1 MAASHRGVITGH
13 GSPIYSTRTLRRGR
27 PNLPDD
33 IPLPQSPGV
42 APDTLGYQVTSP
54 SPPRSTNERERARR
68 GPETDGPSSLPPLE
82 PHTRVSYTRKSH
94 PYTRAC
100 HPHFPV
106 GSDAGRTPPGAPI
119 VLRHAI
125 LFLLIFVGTRMRLS
139 SLQSPPSRETP
150 FPAEAA
156 FPGEDGEAG
165 TLGSS
170 LHRRWLW
177 FSNPLNREIRETVAK
192 D

>member
-13 GSPIYSTRTLRRGR
+13 GSPIYSTRTLRRGH

-82 PHTRVSYTRKSH
+82 SGVSAPTHACKLHTEVSSVHTRVSPALPRRLRRRVNAPGSHDRSATRDSVSAH
-94 PYTRAC
+94 FRGDADATLFTSVPTQSGDALPGGSGVSRGGRRSWDTR
-100 HPHFPV
+100 
-106 GSDAGRTPPGAPI
+106 
-119 VLRHAI
+119 
-125 LFLLIFVGTRMRLS
+125 LLAS
-139 SLQSPPSRETP
+139 S
-150 FPAEAA
+150 
-156 FPGEDGEAG
+156 
-165 TLGSS
+165 
-170 LHRRWLW
+170 
-177 FSNPLNREIRETVAK
+177 PLVVVF
-192 D
+192 